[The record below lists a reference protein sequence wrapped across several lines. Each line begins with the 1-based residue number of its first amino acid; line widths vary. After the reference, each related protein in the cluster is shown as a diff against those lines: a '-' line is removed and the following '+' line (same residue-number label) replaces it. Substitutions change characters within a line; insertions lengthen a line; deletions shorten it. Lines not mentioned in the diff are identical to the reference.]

1 MQRNCNATYAVRCRK
16 PLTFVPYK
24 NTRNMLKPFRYIAL
38 SMLLLTAASAIHAQK
53 YDNEWAKVDSLISR
67 FDQVKAI
74 DAVQNIMDKAQADG
88 NCREILRCAL
98 MTNRLDAPFSNNA
111 DYIAQSYQLF
121 DSLASVM
128 DDGGLKAICHYLQ
141 AFCLDE
147 YARSNNFSLPAENRI
162 GLDIDQLKDKMFFHF
177 EQAFN
182 LAGRKRTKDYAAFI
196 PDCNDSYIKVRPA
209 LKDVLLES
217 ACINLA
223 SNDRGNRF
231 VADLYMADERL
242 LGTSKQ
248 FVQAASPAVSGRI
261 NEWKMYVLRLLT
273 ERNLKA
279 GADVR
284 ASIDLKRLTTIYE
297 CLSTQDWI
305 SVSEKTEKLADSY
318 RGKSLYSAGIYALA
332 AKILIEHVIKETSID
347 RQLRCRLSVHAHDL
361 LETAM
366 GIWPDSQTAHEC
378 RQLLNQI
385 EKRSVSISFD
395 RTERADMPNLAVLR
409 FSNVDTVW
417 FKAVRYD
424 RDKHLIRSYMLY
436 DNKSMEEI
444 RNAPDMQ
451 ETARWSIATGNRGDW
466 VEHSMW
472 MSLPALKK
480 GEYIIYASQDR
491 NFADDN
497 CYSCRLLTSSRLMY
511 APTYL
516 TGSDTLCSLT
526 GFIYDA
532 ATGNAASG
540 CSYTLTCYDENENAY
555 IVSGQTAADG
565 FLSLDYP
572 ISSDFDFMLC
582 IDYDGVTDTLVF
594 EPSNVSHY
602 SRHDYSQGPVHIKI
616 NTDRAIYRPG
626 DTVRYCGIVSETP
639 ANLDGRVKAGIPVAV
654 FLSGRDDMLIQET
667 VTDLHGLFEGIWP
680 VPADYRPG
688 WVELNAISYP
698 YGENP
703 DSLMHLD
710 DEYLR
715 LPGYTHEITIESYSR
730 NLLELKFDRWQTP
743 SVQGQAECTGTVL
756 TPLGTPVAGARI
768 QWETSIW
775 DMDEQSFRATYQDL
789 ILETGETETQPDG
802 TFRIP
807 FKTDAKK
814 RGMIDIKLRVT
825 DLNGETHEFSTYYS
839 RSAGS
844 ELDIAVE
851 KILGGSNDVLLTVRP
866 YTYYPVSGKY
876 RIKIEELRPHIREAM
891 DIYTSFSINDHERT
905 EMSEH
910 ALSEG
915 TLTALFPMYEFGLP
929 SEPQV
934 SCTVMD
940 SLFVFHDNDTTQ
952 IRVPGIKTGHYR
964 ITVSSDDALIRHL
977 AGKSYYDQRDNAGGR
992 TQDIFVSVGN
1002 ADDTLSTHELLYLQS
1017 RQIILREG
1025 DTARV
1030 RIGSPYPGTLI
1041 RYDIINR
1048 NGSLMHGS
1056 MVSDGLL
1063 HTLSLPVDED
1073 LCGSILVVATAF
1085 RDGLKA
1091 KSFTA
1096 QYIPYYTKYLKY
1108 ELTTFRSNLTS
1119 GSQESWTFR
1128 FTDRYGNPVRA
1139 SVLVDMYDSVLDKLK
1154 PNYWTYFPWKNTEF
1168 TKQNPIRI
1176 DEVYR
1181 NVSTAKRATLYEGL
1195 RTLDLGI
1202 ANPLSTPLE
1211 RKGLPIPL
1219 REASSSV
1226 STINDI
1232 PSLIDNNQSI
1242 GSSDQLLKIAP
1253 TTVRKN
1259 LSHTGLYLT
1268 HPKTDENG
1276 MVTINFKAP
1285 ELLTRW
1291 DLQVIAYTDDLLTT
1305 GFGGYVTTSRPLM
1318 IEPAATRFFRQDD
1331 VTVFAQKITN
1341 THTDDLEVTVRLRF
1355 KDAVSGNP
1363 LDLTAGDSVRTV
1375 TVKAGSSVTVPFRMT
1390 IPDGVRSLTY
1400 TAIAAAQGFSD
1411 GQQETI
1417 PVLSNRVQVT
1427 KSLSLFNNGN
1437 ETRTFRSDAPQTS
1450 ASGKVFDQ
1458 TLTLQYHSE
1467 PIWYALEA
1475 LPALTEN
1482 NTPDNLSLAY
1492 NFAAQAMSFLIAELY
1507 PAAKERLNKEQYDQ
1521 NLMRQ
1526 RVENYYDLLQS
1537 RQNQD
1542 GGWPWMPGGTSS
1554 VYVTSLILYVF
1565 DFMEAATDY
1574 SYYRGLEFLASQIH
1588 ESASRPSHS
1597 DIMFLYLCSAR
1608 LKETRGYIS
1617 TNVQEKYDR
1626 MLAETEKF
1634 NYNHEDLYYRALIL
1648 QLFMSAGR
1656 TDLADNV
1663 AKRLLADSEY
1673 SDEMGRFWQENR
1685 GGYLWHEA
1693 PVETQSV
1700 LVRALKAA
1708 GYEREAN
1715 EAARWLLKQK
1725 ETTAWESTPATAA
1738 AVMALLE
1745 TASGSLPDNR
1755 STITVTVGNDR
1766 IESGTDGNKDG
1777 YMSRTWNGP
1786 VTPDKA
1792 DIRVS
1797 SSYKG
1802 ISWGALYHT
1811 FTQNL
1816 DDVENSGN
1824 GMQLKRTLWRIV
1836 TDAQGERLEE
1846 VTPGT
1851 ILHMGDRVKVRLN
1864 LTLDRNYEYLQLKSE
1879 RAASMEPVST
1889 AAGYTYNLTN
1899 DILYYRA
1906 PTNTSDDLYIE
1917 RLESGSYTIEY
1928 DLYVQKTGTYSMGLA
1943 TIRCLYAP
1951 AYRAITPN
1959 TVITAE

>member
-1 MQRNCNATYAVRCRK
+1 
-16 PLTFVPYK
+16 
-24 NTRNMLKPFRYIAL
+24 MLRLFRYAL
-38 SMLLLTAASAIHAQK
+38 LTSLLLATVLNAGAQK
-53 YDNEWAKVDSLISR
+53 YEREWNKVDSLIGNY
-67 FDQVKAI
+67 DQVNSI
-74 DAVQNIMDKAQADG
+74 EAVRQIMDKAQADG

-98 MTNRLDAPFSNNA
+98 MINRLDAPNSPYSN
-111 DYIAQSYQLF
+111 YTSQSYQLF

-128 DDGGLKAICHYLQ
+128 DDNGLKAICHYLQ

-147 YARSNNFSLPAENRI
+147 YARTNNFRIPAGNI
-162 GLDIDQLKDKMFFHF
+162 LDLDIDQLKEKMFFHF
-177 EQAFN
+177 EQAFK
-182 LAGRKRTKDYAAFI
+182 LAGRKRTKDYAVFI
-196 PDCNDSYIKVRPA
+196 PDCNDIYIKVRPA

-217 ACINLA
+217 ACINLGT
-223 SNDRGNRF
+223 NDLGNRF
-231 VADLYMADERL
+231 VTDLFKNDDRL

-248 FVQAASPAVSGRI
+248 FVQAARPAVTGRI
-261 NEWKMYVLRLLT
+261 NEWKLYVLRMLT

-279 GADVR
+279 NADVR

-305 SVSEKTEKLADSY
+305 SVSEKVEKLADSY

-347 RQLRCRLSVHAHDL
+347 KQLRSRLSVHAHDL
-361 LETAM
+361 LETAI
-366 GIWPDSQTAHEC
+366 GIWPDSQTAHDC
-378 RQLLNQI
+378 RELLNQM

-395 RTERADMPNLAVLR
+395 RIERADMPNLAVLR

-436 DNKSMEEI
+436 DNKSLKEFQD
-444 RNAPDMQ
+444 ASDLQ
-451 ETARWSIATGNRGDW
+451 EAARWSVTTGNRNDW
-466 VEHSMW
+466 IEHAMW

-480 GEYIIYASQDR
+480 GEYIIYASVDR
-491 NFADDN
+491 NFANDS
-497 CYSCRLLTSSRLMY
+497 CFSCRLLTSSRLLFS
-511 APTYL
+511 PTYL
-516 TGSDTLCSLT
+516 ADTDTLCSLT
-526 GFIYDA
+526 GFIHDA
-532 ATGNAASG
+532 ATGDAISG
-540 CSYTLTCYDENENAY
+540 CSYTITGYDDKKTAD
-555 IVSGQTAADG
+555 IIIKGQTATDG

-572 ISSDFDFMLC
+572 ISSDCDFMLC
-582 IDYDGVTDTLVF
+582 IDYDGQTDTLVF
-594 EPSNVSHY
+594 ESRDANRY
-602 SRHDYSQGPVHIKI
+602 SRHQYSKGPVHIRI

-639 ANLDGRVKAGIPVAV
+639 ADMNGRVKAGIPVAV
-654 FLSGRDDMLIQET
+654 FVSGRNDVLIQET
-667 VTDLHGLFEGIWP
+667 ITDAHGLFEGIWP

-688 WVELNAISYP
+688 WIELNAISYP
-698 YGENP
+698 NGENP
-703 DSLMHLD
+703 DSLMQLYD
-710 DEYLR
+710 DYLR
-715 LPGYTHEITIESYSR
+715 LPGYSHEIKIESYSR
-730 NLLELKFDRWQTP
+730 NLLELKFDRMPTP
-743 SVQGQAECTGTVL
+743 PVKGAQAECTGKVF
-756 TPLGTPVAGARI
+756 TPLGNPVSGARI

-775 DMDEQSFRATYQDL
+775 DRNEQSFTATYRDL
-789 ILETGETETQPDG
+789 ILETGETETLPDG

-807 FKTDAKK
+807 FKADDKNT
-814 RGMIDIKLRVT
+814 GQIDIKLRVT
-825 DLNGETHEFSTYYS
+825 DRNGETHEFSSYYTLSS
-839 RSAGS
+839 RT
-844 ELDIAVE
+844 ELEIAAE
-851 KILGGSNDVLLTVRP
+851 KIINSPNDALLTVRS
-866 YTYYPVSGKY
+866 YNYYPDSGEY
-876 RIKIEELRPHIREAM
+876 RIIVEALKPHHGEGM
-891 DIYTSFSINDHERT
+891 DIYTAFSIKDHERT

-910 ALSEG
+910 ALSQG
-915 TLTALFPMYEFGLP
+915 SLSTLFPRYEFGLP

-934 SCTVMD
+934 SCTVLD
-940 SLFVFHDNDTTQ
+940 SLLVFHNNDTAQ
-952 IRVPGIKTGHYR
+952 ILVPGIKTGHYR
-964 ITVSSDDALIRHL
+964 ITVTSDNALIRNL
-977 AGKSYYDQRDNAGGR
+977 AGKSYYGEKDNAGGR
-992 TQDIFVSVGN
+992 TQDIFVSVGD
-1002 ADDTLSTHELLYLQS
+1002 AEDTLSTNELLYLQS

-1025 DTARV
+1025 DTAKV
-1030 RIGSPYPGTLI
+1030 RIGSPYPGTII

-1056 MVSDGLL
+1056 MESDGLL
-1063 HTLSLPVDED
+1063 HTLSLPVGED

-1085 RDGLKA
+1085 KDGLKA

-1096 QYIPYYTKYLKY
+1096 QYIPYYTKQLKY

-1119 GSQESWTFR
+1119 GSQESWSFR
-1128 FTDRYGNPVRA
+1128 FIDRHGNPVKA

-1154 PNYWTYFPWKNTEF
+1154 PNYWTFFPWKYTEF

-1181 NVSTAKRATLYEGL
+1181 NVSIGKRATLYEGIK
-1195 RTLDLGI
+1195 TMDIGI
-1202 ANPLSTPLE
+1202 ANPLSSPLE

-1219 REASSSV
+1219 REASSTV

-1232 PSLIDNNQSI
+1232 PSLIDNNGRI
-1242 GSSDQLLKIAP
+1242 ASSDQPMNISQ
-1253 TTVRKN
+1253 TSIRKD

-1276 MVTINFKAP
+1276 VVTVSFKAP

-1291 DLQVIAYTDDLLTT
+1291 NLQVFAYTDDLLTT

-1318 IEPAATRFFRQDD
+1318 IEPAATRFFRQGD
-1331 VTVFAQKITN
+1331 VTDFAQKITN
-1341 THTDDLEVTVRLRF
+1341 THTDDLEVTVLLRF
-1355 KDAVSGNP
+1355 KDAENGHP
-1363 LDLTAGDSVRTV
+1363 LDLTTGDSVRTV
-1375 TVKAGSSVTVPFRMT
+1375 TVKAGSSVTVPFRIT
-1390 IPDGVRSLTY
+1390 IPDGVNSLTY

-1427 KSLSLFNNGN
+1427 KSMSLFNNGN
-1437 ETRTFRSDAPQTS
+1437 ETRTFKSDAPATS
-1450 ASGKVFDQ
+1450 ASRKVFDE
-1458 TLTLQYHSE
+1458 TLTLQYHSQ

-1492 NFAAQAMSFLIAELY
+1492 NFAAQAMTYLIVELY
-1507 PAAKERLNKEQYDQ
+1507 PAAKGRLKKEQYDE
-1521 NLMRQ
+1521 NLMKQ
-1526 RVENYYDLLQS
+1526 NVENYYELIQN

-1542 GGWPWMPGGTSS
+1542 GGWPWMPGGKSS

-1565 DFMEAATDY
+1565 DFMEATMDY
-1574 SYYRGLEFLASQIH
+1574 SYYRGLEFLASQIQ
-1588 ESASRPSHS
+1588 ESVSRPSHS

-1608 LKETRGYIS
+1608 LKETKSYIS
-1617 TNVQEKYDR
+1617 NDVKEKYDR
-1626 MLAETEKF
+1626 LLAVAEKY
-1634 NYNHEDLYYRALIL
+1634 NYNNEDLYYRGLIL
-1648 QLFMSAGR
+1648 QLFMSAGK
-1656 TDLADNV
+1656 TDIAHNL

-1693 PVETQSV
+1693 PIETQSI
-1700 LVRALKAA
+1700 LIHALKAA

-1745 TASGSLPDNR
+1745 TANGSMPDDQ

-1786 VTPDKA
+1786 VSPDKGA
-1792 DIRVS
+1792 ITVS
-1797 SSYKG
+1797 SSNKG

-1816 DDVENSGN
+1816 NDVENSGN
-1824 GMQLKRTLWRIV
+1824 GMQLKRTLWRIAS
-1836 TDAQGERLEE
+1836 DAQGERLEE

-1851 ILHMGDRVKVRLN
+1851 ILHMGDRIKVRLE
-1864 LTLDRNYEYLQLKSE
+1864 LTLDRTYEYLQLKSE

-1889 AAGYTYNLTN
+1889 NAGYTYNLTH

-1943 TIRCLYAP
+1943 TIQCLYAP

-1959 TVITAE
+1959 TNLTVE

>member
-1 MQRNCNATYAVRCRK
+1 
-16 PLTFVPYK
+16 
-24 NTRNMLKPFRYIAL
+24 MLRLFRYTL
-38 SMLLLTAASAIHAQK
+38 LTSLLLATVLNAGAQK
-53 YDNEWAKVDSLISR
+53 YEREWNKVDSFIGNH
-67 FDQVKAI
+67 DQVNSI
-74 DAVQNIMDKAQADG
+74 DAVRHIMDKAEADG
-88 NCREILRCAL
+88 NCHEILRCAL
-98 MTNRLDAPFSNNA
+98 MINRLDAPFSNNA

-128 DDGGLKAICHYLQ
+128 DDNGLKAICHYLQ

-147 YARSNNFSLPAENRI
+147 YARSSNFNLPANNRLD
-162 GLDIDQLKDKMFFHF
+162 LDIDQLKDKMFFHF

-182 LAGRKRTKDYAAFI
+182 LAARKRTKDYAAFI

-217 ACINLA
+217 ACISLG
-223 SNDRGNRF
+223 SNDWGNRF
-231 VADLYMADERL
+231 VADLYDTDDRL
-242 LGTSKQ
+242 LGTAKL

-273 ERNLKA
+273 ENNLKT

-305 SVSEKTEKLADSY
+305 SVSEKTEKQADSY

-332 AKILIEHVIKETSID
+332 AKILIEHVINETSID
-347 RQLRCRLSVHAHDL
+347 KQLRSRLSVHAHDL
-361 LETAM
+361 LETAI
-366 GIWPDSQTAHEC
+366 GIWPDCQTAHEC

-395 RTERADMPNLAVLR
+395 RIQRADMPNLAVLR
-409 FSNVDTVW
+409 FSNTDTVW
-417 FKAVRYD
+417 FKAVKYD
-424 RDKHLIRSYMLY
+424 PDKHLIRSYDLY
-436 DNKSMEEI
+436 NNKSMEEI

-451 ETARWSIATGNRGDW
+451 EAARWSIATGNRGDW
-466 VEHSMW
+466 IEHSMW
-472 MSLPALKK
+472 ISLPALKK
-480 GEYIIYASQDR
+480 GEYIIYASPDR

-516 TGSDTLCSLT
+516 TSSDTLCSLT

-540 CSYTLTCYDENENAY
+540 CSYTLTCYDEDDNAY
-555 IVSGQTAADG
+555 ILNGKTAADG
-565 FLSLDYP
+565 FLGLDYP

-582 IDYDGVTDTLVF
+582 IDYEGVTDTLVF
-594 EPSNVSHY
+594 EPSNVNHY
-602 SRHDYSQGPVHIKI
+602 SRYNYSKGPVHIKI

-626 DTVRYCGIVSETP
+626 DTVHYCGIVSETP
-639 ANLDGRVKAGIPVAV
+639 ANMDGRVKAGIPVAV
-654 FLSGRDDMLIQET
+654 FLSGRDDILIQET
-667 VTDLHGLFEGIWP
+667 ATDAHGLFEGIWP

-715 LPGYTHEITIESYSR
+715 LPGYTHEIKIESYSR

-756 TPLGTPVAGARI
+756 TPLGNPVVGARI

-775 DMDEQSFRATYQDL
+775 DMDEQSFRATYRDL
-789 ILETGETETQPDG
+789 ILETGETETNPDG

-814 RGMIDIKLRVT
+814 RGQIDIKLRVT

-844 ELDIAVE
+844 ELDIAAE
-851 KILGGSNDVLLTVRP
+851 KILGNTNDVLLTVRP
-866 YTYYPVSGKY
+866 YTYYPVSGEY
-876 RIKIEELRPHIREAM
+876 RIKIEELKPHFREGM
-891 DIYTSFSINDHERT
+891 DLYTAFSIKDHERT

-910 ALSEG
+910 ALSQG
-915 TLTALFPMYEFGLP
+915 SLTALFPMYEFGLP

-952 IRVPGIKTGHYR
+952 IRLPGIKTGHYR
-964 ITVSSDDALIRHL
+964 ITVSSDDALIRNL
-977 AGKSYYDQRDNAGGR
+977 AGKSYYGEQDNAGAR
-992 TQDIFVSVGN
+992 AQDIFVSVGD
-1002 ADDTLSTHELLYLQS
+1002 AEDTLSINELLYLQS

-1025 DTARV
+1025 DTAKV
-1030 RIGSPYPGTLI
+1030 RIGSPYPGTII

-1063 HTLSLPVDED
+1063 HTLSLPVGED

-1085 RDGLKA
+1085 KDGLKA

-1096 QYIPYYTKYLKY
+1096 QYIPYYTKQLKY

-1128 FTDRYGNPVRA
+1128 FTDRNGNPVKA

-1154 PNYWTYFPWKNTEF
+1154 PNYWTYFPWKYTEF

-1181 NVSTAKRATLYEGL
+1181 NVSTAERATFYEGP

-1219 REASSSV
+1219 REASSTV
-1226 STINDI
+1226 STVNAI
-1232 PSLIDNNQSI
+1232 PSLIDNNGRI
-1242 GSSDQLLKIAP
+1242 ASSDQPLNIAQ
-1253 TTVRKN
+1253 TSIRKN

-1276 MVTINFKAP
+1276 VVTISFKAP

-1291 DLQVIAYTDDLLTT
+1291 NLQVIAYTDNLLTT
-1305 GFGGYVTTSRPLM
+1305 GLGGYVTTSRPLM
-1318 IEPAATRFFRQDD
+1318 IEPAATRFFRQGD
-1331 VTVFAQKITN
+1331 VTDFTQKITN
-1341 THTDDLEVTVRLRF
+1341 THTDDLEVTVLLRF
-1355 KDAVSGNP
+1355 KDAEYGHP
-1363 LDLTAGDSVRTV
+1363 LDLTAGDSVKTV
-1375 TVKAGSSVTVPFRMT
+1375 TVKAGSSVTVPFRIT
-1390 IPDGVRSLTY
+1390 IPDGVNSLTY
-1400 TAIAAAQGFSD
+1400 TAIATAQGFSD
-1411 GQQETI
+1411 GQQEII

-1437 ETRTFRSDAPQTS
+1437 ETRTFKSDAPATS
-1450 ASGKVFDQ
+1450 ASGKVFDE
-1458 TLTLQYHSE
+1458 TLTLQYHSQ

-1475 LPALTEN
+1475 LPSLTEN
-1482 NTPDNLSLAY
+1482 NAPDNLSLAY
-1492 NFAAQAMSFLIAELY
+1492 NFAAQAMTYLIAELY
-1507 PAAKERLNKEQYDQ
+1507 PAAKGRLKKEQYDE
-1521 NLMRQ
+1521 NLMKQ
-1526 RVENYYDLLQS
+1526 NVENYYELIQN

-1542 GGWPWMPGGTSS
+1542 GGWPWMPGGKSN

-1565 DFMEAATDY
+1565 DFMEATTDY
-1574 SYYRGLEFLASQIH
+1574 SYYRGLEFLASQIQ
-1588 ESASRPSHS
+1588 ENVSRPSHS
-1597 DIMFLYLCSAR
+1597 DIMFLYLCSVR
-1608 LKETRGYIS
+1608 LKQQGSYL
-1617 TNVQEKYDR
+1617 TNDVKEKYNR
-1626 MLAETEKF
+1626 LFTVAERY
-1634 NYNHEDLYYRALIL
+1634 NYNNEDLYYRGLIL
-1648 QLFMSAGR
+1648 QLFMSAGK
-1656 TDLADNV
+1656 TDIAHNL
-1663 AKRLLADSEY
+1663 AKRLLADSKY
-1673 SDEMGRFWQENR
+1673 NDEMGRFWQENR

-1693 PVETQSV
+1693 PVETQAI
-1700 LVRALKAA
+1700 LIHALKAA

-1738 AVMALLE
+1738 AIMALLE
-1745 TASGSLPDNR
+1745 TASGSLPDNQ
-1755 STITVTVGNDR
+1755 SMTTVTVGNDR
-1766 IESGTDGNKDG
+1766 IESGTDGNNDG

-1786 VTPDKA
+1786 VTPDKGA
-1792 DIRVS
+1792 ITVS
-1797 SSYKG
+1797 SSNKG

-1824 GMQLKRTLWRIV
+1824 GMQLKRTLWRV
-1836 TDAQGERLEE
+1836 VSDAQSERLEE
-1846 VTPGT
+1846 ITPGT
-1851 ILHMGDRVKVRLN
+1851 ILRMGDRIKVKLE
-1864 LTLDRNYEYLQLKSE
+1864 LTLDRTYEYLQLKSE

-1889 AAGYTYNLTN
+1889 DAGYTYNLTH

-1917 RLESGSYTIEY
+1917 RLQSGSYTIEY

-1943 TIRCLYAP
+1943 TIQCLYAP
-1951 AYRAITPN
+1951 AYRALTPN
-1959 TVITAE
+1959 TIITAE